1 MNIGAPACG
10 MNAVVRSFVR
20 LSLAQGYTVL
30 GIHDSF
36 DGLLYGRVSI
46 DSNLEFSICCF
57 FFFKVDRLENITSIF
72 QPLS

>member
-20 LSLAQGYTVL
+20 LSLANGYTVL

-36 DGLLYGRVSI
+36 DGLIYG
-46 DSNLEFSICCF
+46 
-57 FFFKVDRLENITSIF
+57 KVCYLTPANIEE
-72 QPLS
+72 

>member
-20 LSLAQGYTVL
+20 LALAQGHTVL

-36 DGLLYGRVSI
+36 DGLLYGKVI
-46 DSNLEFSICCF
+46 IFSERKQKYCDICMNDLCAF
-57 FFFKVDRLENITSIF
+57 L
-72 QPLS
+72 PLKCKC

>member
-20 LSLAQGYTVL
+20 LALASGHTVL

-36 DGLLYGRVSI
+36 DGLLYG
-46 DSNLEFSICCF
+46 
-57 FFFKVDRLENITSIF
+57 KVKMFDILSVNIVRT
-72 QPLS
+72 